1 MNRSL
6 AKTLSDLCLDND
18 IKDMRIETQIGAHEV
33 KVCEIWIADGVLHI
47 SVTGEIPRVT
57 LH

>member
-6 AKTLSDLCLDND
+6 AKVLSDLCLDND
-18 IKDMRIETQIGAHEV
+18 ITDMRIETQIGAHQVEIA
-33 KVCEIWIADGVLHI
+33 EIWLADGVLHI